1 MTAAERQR
9 RRRERLAKAASGN
22 PNHGKFAKL
31 AAAVD
36 KALAD
41 MSAFLDADITL
52 NIRSRK
58 KPRNKRS
65 QSTP

>member
-22 PNHGKFAKL
+22 PNHGKFVRL

-52 NIRSRK
+52 KIRSRK
-58 KPRNKRS
+58 KPKSMRS
-65 QSTP
+65 RSTT